1 MVKLSDEAI
10 KKIYVKNQTV
20 SKIYL
25 GNSLVYEKKED
36 DANESN

>member
-10 KKIYVKNQTV
+10 KKIYVGNHTV
-20 SKIYL
+20 SKVYL

-36 DANESN
+36 DANASN